1 MTNLQHRQKLRILDC
16 VAAMQEAAT
25 LEDCAR
31 ALVAAAMDIVPCDH
45 AGYAEIDD
53 HFGRTRSYFSASEID
68 DQVVRRAEVWRH
80 YFPKHPVLKFRKANP
95 SVPVVRLSDVTDLS
109 DFYRSGLYL
118 DLFTE
123 VATRHQVVMHLG
135 FDPAERERQGA
146 LPLALGISMNRG
158 SVEFTDRD
166 MANLA
171 ALRRVTRPI
180 IRSKRA
186 EHQIRLLDSA
196 DLTVEMVRSL
206 MRLGLTDRQAEV
218 AFWMLKGKSNTD
230 IGTILGIGGQ
240 TVRHHSMAIFAQLG
254 VGGRLALQRA
264 VLRSILDAG

>member
-1 MTNLQHRQKLRILDC
+1 MRMLDC
-16 VAAMQEAAT
+16 VAEMQEAAS

-31 ALVAAAMDIVPCDH
+31 TLVAAVMDIVPCDH

-53 HFGRTRSYFSASEID
+53 HFGRTRSYFSAPEID
-68 DQVVRRAEVWRH
+68 EQVVRRAEVWRH
-80 YFPKHPVLKFRKANP
+80 YFPEHPVLRFRKANP

-123 VATRHQVVMHLG
+123 VATRHQAVMHLG
-135 FDPAERERQGA
+135 FDPAERERSGA
-146 LPLALGISMNRG
+146 LPLALGVSLNRG
-158 SVEFTDRD
+158 RFEFTDRD

-171 ALRRVTRPI
+171 ALRRVTRPV

-186 EHQIRLLDSA
+186 DHQIMLLDGA
-196 DLTVEMVRSL
+196 ELTPEILRSL

-218 AFWMLKGKSNTD
+218 AFWMLKGKSNGD
-230 IGTILGIGGQ
+230 IGTILDIGGQ
-240 TVRHHSMAIFAQLG
+240 TVRHHSMAIFARLG

-264 VLRSILDAG
+264 VLRSILDPG